1 MSEGRSGEKEKARG
15 FFSQSME
22 TAKGG
27 EDEEAEAG
35 RGDAAQER
43 GANVCVRDKGRSIY
57 LPCRPS
63 SSNQKQRTL
72 FCDEVLALPSRVE
85 RASKRERERE
95 RESPLTT
102 PQASCMI

>member
-1 MSEGRSGEKEKARG
+1 MSEGRSGEKEKTRG

-85 RASKRERERE
+85 RASKRERERA
-95 RESPLTT
+95 RLLLHRHP
-102 PQASCMI
+102 A

>member
-22 TAKGG
+22 TAKRG

-43 GANVCVRDKGRSIY
+43 GANLRGTT
-57 LPCRPS
+57 
-63 SSNQKQRTL
+63 KQA
-72 FCDEVLALPSRVE
+72 DEARITHQIIE
-85 RASKRERERE
+85 DNE
-95 RESPLTT
+95 
-102 PQASCMI
+102 